1 MSYSQNNCRTFQN
14 YNNYMEN
21 QRIILPNICRQN
33 RIIQA
38 QQCALQ
44 RAQNIV
50 QRRYTQMSRNPQ
62 NFPII
67 SSTQYICLTPEQQRQ
82 YSNMWWRR
90 YGSQMSTG
98 TNLIGFGATAI
109 TGSEVPYTN

>member
-1 MSYSQNNCRTFQN
+1 MSTPCKCVTYQN
-14 YNNYMEN
+14 YNNYTIN
-21 QRIILPNICRQN
+21 QQICLPNVCRLN
-33 RIIQA
+33 RIC
-38 QQCALQ
+38 QQQKCALQ
-44 RAQNIV
+44 TAHYNV
-50 QRRYTQMSRNPQ
+50 QRRYTQMCRNPQ

-67 SSTQYICLTPEQQRQ
+67 SWTQCNGLTPAQQRL